1 MPGGRDSTIVKLEF
15 SSGVSVPPPQ
25 AFTVLKDNGVETGEI
40 EMLQALEARNTYDL
54 KFKSDAARVKG
65 VSCLKGVEG
74 LTVTPYDGSV
84 AVTVLYLPFEV
95 DQRLVARVLSQ
106 YGTVSEMRWCKYTA
120 GELKG
125 IFNGKRQFRMEL
137 VRDIPSFLFIGGSK
151 AHIRYFCQPRTCF
164 RCGEEGHEAK
174 SCPNRRCGKCLQLGH
189 GKAECPN
196 EVRCNL
202 CGEVGHVFGSC
213 PTSYSAH
220 VSADVGSAPEPSQT
234 GPQYST
240 QKLEEAALEVEQDF
254 LASKQCEEGTGTPEA
269 DCPPSLAAAPGQV
282 EIMTLEEDLDL
293 SSDSAMS
300 DGGPQS
306 LLQRIRLRGRV
317 GLICVRGRGQ
327 SALKRSAS
335 GEVSDRGTHTLGRPY
350 RAHRL
355 KR

>member
-25 AFTVLKDNGVETGEI
+25 AFTELKDNGVDIGEI
-40 EMLQALEARNTYDL
+40 KMLQALEARNTYDL
-54 KFKSDAARVKG
+54 KLKSDAARVKG

-84 AVTVLYLPFEV
+84 AVTSISAFEG
-95 DQRLVARVLSQ
+95 RSAIARVLSQ

-174 SCPNRRCGKCLQLGH
+174 SCPNRRGKCLQLGH
-189 GKAECPN
+189 GKAECSN

-202 CGEVGHVFGSC
+202 CGEEGHVFGSC

-240 QKLEEAALEVEQDF
+240 QELEEAALEVE
-254 LASKQCEEGTGTPEA
+254 
-269 DCPPSLAAAPGQV
+269 
-282 EIMTLEEDLDL
+282 
-293 SSDSAMS
+293 
-300 DGGPQS
+300 
-306 LLQRIRLRGRV
+306 
-317 GLICVRGRGQ
+317 
-327 SALKRSAS
+327 
-335 GEVSDRGTHTLGRPY
+335 
-350 RAHRL
+350 
-355 KR
+355 